1 MPHSVV
7 RTAVAVELAWVVVV
21 EGPDAETP
29 WVAAGSVAVFEL
41 ALVVAA
47 SDAATVLIAVVDFLA
62 SGEMVV
68 AVRRLVGS

>member
-1 MPHSVV
+1 M
-7 RTAVAVELAWVVVV
+7 AVELAWGVVV

-29 WVAAGSVAVFEL
+29 LVAAGLVAVFEL

-47 SDAATVLIAVVDFLA
+47 SDAAKVLITVVDFLA

-68 AVRRLVGS
+68 VVQKPVGNALVLYFQNF